1 MTFTEQIHDVAA
13 ILRHTRSRLL
23 APLAAEQPPLPRDP
37 ELFIEHVLLYVM
49 DEWSDDLRS
58 GGHVLE
64 ERLADAGSS
73 YPAYRLRLSGG
84 TSLDLSFTGEYPE
97 RLDLQI
103 ARVLRDGQ
111 SVSDARTVTL
121 PLPLTMDANALLHT
135 LVDGMKDLTL

>member
-1 MTFTEQIHDVAA
+1 
-13 ILRHTRSRLL
+13 
-23 APLAAEQPPLPRDP
+23 
-37 ELFIEHVLLYVM
+37 M

-121 PLPLTMDANALLHT
+121 ALPLTMDANALLHT